1 MYYILLA
8 LALFLSMLFALE
20 VGRRFGVRRIALD
33 GEGATKGVGVV
44 DGAVFGLLGLLIAF
58 SFSGAHGRFDQRR
71 QMIVQEANAI
81 GTAYL
86 RLDLLAD
93 DARVALRQDFRAY
106 LDTRLE
112 VYRLLPDLDAA
123 FAMIGRAGAQQTE
136 IWRRS
141 IAACRRESAPYVCGL
156 LLPALN
162 EMFDIATTRTMASR
176 NHPPPIVF
184 VLLFG
189 LAVASSVLAGYGMAG
204 GRTRG
209 WLHMVG
215 FATAMSIAV
224 YTILDIEFP
233 RLGLIQV
240 SDFDQALVQLRKSM
254 N

>member
-1 MYYILLA
+1 
-8 LALFLSMLFALE
+8 
-20 VGRRFGVRRIALD
+20 
-33 GEGATKGVGVV
+33 
-44 DGAVFGLLGLLIAF
+44 
-58 SFSGAHGRFDQRR
+58 
-71 QMIVQEANAI
+71 VQEANAI

-86 RLDLLAD
+86 RLDLLAE
-93 DARVALRQDFRAY
+93 DARTTLRQDFRSY

-112 VYRLLPDLDAA
+112 VYRLLPDLAA
-123 FAMIGRAGAQQTE
+123 AYAMLERAGAQQTE
-136 IWRRS
+136 IWRKS
-141 IAACRRESAPYVCGL
+141 IAACRRESEPYVCGL

-162 EMFDIATTRTMASR
+162 EMFDIATTRTMAAR

-204 GRTRG
+204 GRSRG

-240 SDFDQALVQLRKSM
+240 GDFDQALVQLRKGM